1 MTAVSLSEQK
11 SIVGGKAVLD
21 WFKKVGD
28 AVSDAVSDAAD
39 AVGDKLTGTVAT
51 ECETCH
57 QKFYVSY
64 IVGGYA
70 DAITKAAMLKTDHK
84 NKWHHF
90 TK

>member
-11 SIVGGKAVLD
+11 SIVGGKAIVD

-28 AVSDAVSDAAD
+28 AISDAAD
-39 AVGDKLTGTVAT
+39 AVGDKLTGTVYT

-57 QKFYVSY
+57 QRFYVSY